1 MYKIFRNTN
10 IAYNIENSFSFV
22 FQSIGMDTLQE
33 NPLEQ
38 LQQIKSM
45 MEKSSRF
52 VSLSGWGG
60 ISAGLCALV
69 GAYLAHS
76 KMSKISSGSI
86 YDNSFPNR
94 EALLLELITIGI
106 GVFIAAFLLSLL
118 FTYIQSKKQARPIWD
133 ATSRRLLFN
142 TLLPILVGGIFILKL
157 IEFNCEEFIA
167 SGCLLFYGLGL
178 VNGSKY
184 TLGEIRYLGYSQ
196 IILGIV
202 SLFFLHQGLLF
213 WTLGFGI
220 MHIVYGIAMWKK
232 YGY

>member
-1 MYKIFRNTN
+1 MNT
-10 IAYNIENSFSFV
+10 V
-22 FQSIGMDTLQE
+22 QE

-69 GAYLAHS
+69 GVYLAYG
-76 KMSKISSGSI
+76 KINKIGTGSI
-86 YDNSFPNR
+86 YENSLPNR
-94 EALLLELITIGI
+94 EALFVELVTIGI

-118 FTYIQSKKQARPIWD
+118 FTYIQSKKQERPIWD

-142 TLLPILVGGIFILKL
+142 TLLPILIGGIFILKL
-157 IEFNCEEFIA
+157 IEFNYIEFVA

-184 TLGEIRYLGYSQ
+184 TLGEVRYLGYSQ
-196 IILGIV
+196 IILGII

-213 WTLGFGI
+213 WTLGFGM
-220 MHIVYGIAMWKK
+220 MHIIYGIAMWKK

>member
-1 MYKIFRNTN
+1 MNT
-10 IAYNIENSFSFV
+10 V
-22 FQSIGMDTLQE
+22 QE

-45 MEKSSRF
+45 MEKSNRF

-69 GAYLAHS
+69 GVYLAYG
-76 KMSKISSGSI
+76 KINKIGSGSI
-86 YDNSFPNR
+86 YENSFPNR
-94 EALLLELITIGI
+94 EALFVELVTIGI

-118 FTYIQSKKQARPIWD
+118 FTYIQSKKQERPIWD
-133 ATSRRLLFN
+133 VTSRRLLFN
-142 TLLPILVGGIFILKL
+142 TLLPILIGGIFILKL
-157 IEFNCEEFIA
+157 IEFNYIEFVA

-184 TLGEIRYLGYSQ
+184 TLGEVRYLGYSQ
-196 IILGIV
+196 IILGII

-213 WTLGFGI
+213 WTLGFGM
-220 MHIVYGIAMWKK
+220 MHIIYGIAMWKK

>member
-1 MYKIFRNTN
+1 MNT
-10 IAYNIENSFSFV
+10 V
-22 FQSIGMDTLQE
+22 QE

-69 GAYLAHS
+69 GVYLAYG
-76 KMSKISSGSI
+76 KINKIGSGSI
-86 YDNSFPNR
+86 YENSFPNR
-94 EALLLELITIGI
+94 EALFVELLTIGI

-118 FTYIQSKKQARPIWD
+118 FTYIQSKKQERPIWD

-142 TLLPILVGGIFILKL
+142 TLLPILIGGIFILKL
-157 IEFNCEEFIA
+157 IEFNYIEFVA

-184 TLGEIRYLGYSQ
+184 TLGEVRYLGYSQ
-196 IILGIV
+196 IILGII
-202 SLFFLHQGLLF
+202 SLFFLHQGWLF
-213 WTLGFGI
+213 WTLGFGM
-220 MHIVYGIAMWKK
+220 MHIIYGIAMWKK

>member
-1 MYKIFRNTN
+1 M
-10 IAYNIENSFSFV
+10 NS
-22 FQSIGMDTLQE
+22 LQE

-38 LQQIKSM
+38 LQHIKSM

-52 VSLSGWGG
+52 VSLSGWSG

-69 GAYLAHS
+69 GAYLAYG
-76 KMSKISSGSI
+76 KIYTISSRSI
-86 YDNSFPNR
+86 YDNSMPNR
-94 EALLLELITIGI
+94 EALIIELMFIAI
-106 GVFIAAFLLSLL
+106 GVFFVAFVFSFI
-118 FTYIQSKKQARPIWD
+118 FTYLQSKKQQKPIWD
-133 ATSRRLLFN
+133 STVRRLLFN

-157 IEFNCEEFIA
+157 VEYNYIEFISSA
-167 SGCLLFYGLGL
+167 CLLFYGLGL

-196 IILGIV
+196 IILGII

-213 WTLGFGI
+213 WSLGFGVL
-220 MHIVYGIAMWKK
+220 HIVYGIAMWKK